1 MSLSFTDAAM
11 TYLGQ
16 QIGAN
21 NKVPAGQS
29 FLIAIAIME
38 AEGDD
43 SLFLIKGTYS
53 NGAVS
58 NLDKTFAQIT
68 AASGN
73 DKVIVM
79 KLTSGS
85 SYYYLPCAKLDS
97 SSAVFADD
105 IESGLKVTLSSADAV
120 TVGTATAS
128 VPMTDTTWA
137 ALKALRDGGNL
148 TPGMQYR
155 ITDYNTIV
163 TGYYDLSAI
172 AEGASGYLHYGT
184 SAGHAFDVIVTADDE
199 STLSENA
206 RAALH
211 DGDTYFANSDI
222 GAWELKY
229 CIDNDSTR
237 FAYANSSGK
246 GVIYYMKDEFDN
258 EAGYDFKNWQFVRY
272 ALSQAAA
279 TQDYTPVDD
288 SLVYD
293 ATTQPNRYGSMYQ
306 VYMALQAYM
315 QTGSY
320 VNPFIRFDRNNNPLP
335 TDYDLAAGVN
345 ILGSIQM
352 ASIDATYKAT
362 FNADL
367 YYTFD
372 YYDASEG
379 VHVDMSLGGNQRIKC
394 TENKLACEVDM
405 AAAMLMQNTGVI
417 GIGGNV
423 IEYNSVFI
431 DAYIEDYPTSTF
443 YVGGNIFGVY
453 NYCNT
458 FGNYCYSNTFG
469 NYCYSNTFGNSC
481 DSNTFGNSCDSNT
494 FGNYCDSN
502 TFGNSCDSNTFGN
515 YCESTGFMGD
525 FRNCTVGD
533 NVRNNEFYTNG
544 TEHYLVIGDGVE
556 GISDDGTNLGG
567 YSGIREMVSYDAGTG
582 YATIITRTAYGT
594 ESAVST
600 SDGGTTWTAA

>member
-11 TYLGQ
+11 TYLGH

-58 NLDKTFAQIT
+58 NLDKTFAEIT

-79 KLTSGS
+79 KLTEGS
-85 SYYYLPCAKLDS
+85 SYYYLPCSKITS
-97 SSAVFADD
+97 SSIVFADD

-128 VPMTDTTWA
+128 VPMTDTTWS
-137 ALKALRDGGNL
+137 ALKALRDGGQL

-163 TGYYDLSAI
+163 TGYYDLAML
-172 AEGASGYLHYGT
+172 GAQGYLHYGE
-184 SAGHAFDVIVTADDE
+184 SAGHQFDVIVTADSED
-199 STLSENA
+199 TLNENA

-211 DGDTYFANSDI
+211 EGDTYFANSDLA
-222 GAWELKY
+222 AWQLKY
-229 CIDNDSTR
+229 CLDNDATR
-237 FAYANSSGK
+237 FSFANASGK
-246 GVIYYMKDEFDN
+246 GVIYWMKDEFDN
-258 EAGYDFKNWQFVRY
+258 ECGYDFKNWKFLRY
-272 ALSQAAA
+272 ALKLADTISSYVP
-279 TQDYTPVDD
+279 QDGG
-288 SLVYD
+288 LVYD
-293 ATTQPNRYGSMYQ
+293 AVEQPNRYGSMYH
-306 VYMALQAYM
+306 VFMALQAYM

-320 VNPFIRFDRNNNPLP
+320 VNPFIRLDNNSNPRP
-335 TDYDLAAGVN
+335 TDYDLAAGAN
-345 ILGSIQM
+345 ILGTIQM
-352 ASIDATYKAT
+352 ASIDATYKT
-362 FNADL
+362 YFNADT

-372 YYDASEG
+372 YYDVTQG
-379 VHVDMSLGGNQRIKC
+379 THTDLSLGGNQRIKC

-431 DAYIEDYPTSTF
+431 EEYIEGSPAATF

-469 NYCYSNTFGNSC
+469 NYDQGNGILATDLRWCRMCDQCSGNTIESNGALYNL
-481 DSNTFGNSCDSNT
+481 
-494 FGNYCDSN
+494 
-502 TFGNSCDSNTFGN
+502 
-515 YCESTGFMGD
+515 
-525 FRNCTVGD
+525 V
-533 NVRNNEFYTNG
+533 V
-544 TEHYLVIGDGVE
+544 EHQ
-556 GISDDGTNLGG
+556 ISDVTIQAAQFNKNRGYTIENWSLSGG
-567 YSGIREMVSYDAGTG
+567 S
-582 YATIITRTAYGT
+582 ATLIHHEDHNTKTAVKT
-594 ESAVST
+594 T
-600 SDGGTTWTAA
+600 DGGQTWTAA